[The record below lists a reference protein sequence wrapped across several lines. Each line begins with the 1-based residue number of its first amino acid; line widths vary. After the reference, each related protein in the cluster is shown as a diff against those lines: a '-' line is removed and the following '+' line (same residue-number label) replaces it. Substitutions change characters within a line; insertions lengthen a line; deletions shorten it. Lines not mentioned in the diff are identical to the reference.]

1 MKLLITMI
9 PKKQTNVLSF
19 DKYFLKQSRLVKYFF
34 DTGKEMVNQI
44 IKWCMHLSLFLSAP
58 PKLSPRCFIV
68 HPLAY
73 GQFHA
78 ETKTW
83 QKKIE
88 PDIWQLWN
96 LNSDFVKN
104 SSAQKFFKYFF

>member
-44 IKWCMHLSLFLSAP
+44 IK
-58 PKLSPRCFIV
+58 
-68 HPLAY
+68 
-73 GQFHA
+73 
-78 ETKTW
+78 
-83 QKKIE
+83 
-88 PDIWQLWN
+88 
-96 LNSDFVKN
+96 
-104 SSAQKFFKYFF
+104 